1 MIILGIDPGIATLGY
16 GVIEKDE
23 KGNFRAVDY
32 GVVLTPK
39 DEGLPV
45 RLAMLE
51 EGVQKILEK
60 SIQQTIIGALVKE
73 ISKKDIF
80 FYILT
85 ACKLKS
91 FFGKLLYF
99 LFKIIFYTEQDKNVF

>member
-1 MIILGIDPGIATLGY
+1 MAYIKLILKSAKKT
-16 GVIEKDE
+16 
-23 KGNFRAVDY
+23 
-32 GVVLTPK
+32 
-39 DEGLPV
+39 
-45 RLAMLE
+45 
-51 EGVQKILEK
+51 LEK

>member
-1 MIILGIDPGIATLGY
+1 MEIIIYDHQIFAVNRNKAENFSDSLVYKAKDGLHQIDFEEC
-16 GVIEKDE
+16 EK
-23 KGNFRAVDY
+23 
-32 GVVLTPK
+32 T
-39 DEGLPV
+39 
-45 RLAMLE
+45 
-51 EGVQKILEK
+51 LEK

>member
-1 MIILGIDPGIATLGY
+1 MEIIIYDNQIFAVNRNKAENFSDSLVYKAKGGLHQIDFEEC
-16 GVIEKDE
+16 EK
-23 KGNFRAVDY
+23 
-32 GVVLTPK
+32 T
-39 DEGLPV
+39 
-45 RLAMLE
+45 
-51 EGVQKILEK
+51 LEK